1 MKQDSSSGQPGDFNV
16 LAGGA
21 KPADRPGSRS
31 HHAPTRNSRHC
42 CLCGWSFQG
51 LSIPQGYG
59 GRLTISPAEHDV
71 GESDVSQAQAVLGA
85 ACLLT
90 VHARLH

>member
-1 MKQDSSSGQPGDFNV
+1 MPEAELDV
-16 LAGGA
+16 LAGSA

-31 HHAPTRNSRHC
+31 HHAPMRNSRHC

-51 LSIPQGYG
+51 LSIPYRHGPS
-59 GRLTISPAEHDV
+59 LTISSAEHDV
-71 GESDVSQAQAVLGA
+71 GESDISQGQAVFGA
-85 ACLLT
+85 ACLYT